1 MTMRKKFTLIELLIV
16 IAVIAILLALLLPA
30 LQSAKQKVYTAS
42 CVNSMRQI
50 GQAIYLYI
58 NDNNDYPPRTLRV
71 GKLYAER
78 KLHPEPQYDKII
90 RLAGGVQNPSSD
102 DLPDALQRGGLA
114 SMAGRSGPRR
124 VVEDLLF
131 PCGQLS
137 GLGGPV

>member
-1 MTMRKKFTLIELLIV
+1 MIMRKNFTLIELLIV
-16 IAVIAILLALLLPA
+16 IAVITILLALLLPA

-58 NDNNDYPPRTLRV
+58 NDNNDYPP
-71 GKLYAER
+71 A
-78 KLHPEPQYDKII
+78 P
-90 RLAGGVQNPSSD
+90 GVQNPSSD

-114 SMAGRSGPRR
+114 SMAGRSGSCG
-124 VVEDLLF
+124 VVDNLLF
-131 PCGQLS
+131 PRGQLS